1 MAGHE
6 IQPIESSVS
15 WLPWLQSE
23 ELTISPAQPI
33 QSFYRNGDAVH
44 ESCWGHKEYEIA
56 IMLYATPYIKSCND
70 ELRFWYWQPFELN
83 KNKNT
88 RGRNYTRLYS
98 NTHRHFAMPQTS
110 HLYWQKHGRQTKL
123 LCHIKSTTNISI
135 IFKPNLSH
143 DAFNL

>member
-1 MAGHE
+1 MAGHK

-15 WLPWLQSE
+15 WLPWLLSE

-44 ESCWGHKEYEIA
+44 ESCWGCKEYEIA
-56 IMLYATPYIKSCND
+56 IMLCYTVYQVLQRWAT
-70 ELRFWYWQPFELN
+70 FWYWQPFELN

-88 RGRNYTRLYS
+88 RGRNFTRLYS
-98 NTHRHFAMPQTS
+98 NTYRHFAMPQTS
-110 HLYWQKHGRQTKL
+110 HLYWQKHSRQTKW

-143 DAFNL
+143 CTFNL